1 MSEFKYKSQFGVV
14 VICADE
20 REQELIYNELSKLG
34 YKLKVVCV

>member
-1 MSEFKYKSQFGVV
+1 MSEFKYKNQFGVV

-20 REQELIYNELSKLG
+20 ADQELVYNTLHKLG